1 MFCVNTCFYTVP
13 ENQNP
18 NAHFIDCMMKF
29 KAVNKKMTN
38 ELVESTTSQADE
50 EKNPLSPPK
59 IKQWSSRLPG
69 DTSSKFA
76 GK

>member
-1 MFCVNTCFYTVP
+1 
-13 ENQNP
+13 
-18 NAHFIDCMMKF
+18 
-29 KAVNKKMTN
+29 MTN